1 MKKVII
7 LGGAG
12 FIGLNIAKYLIAKKN
27 YKITIADN
35 LSRGKMD
42 SYLEEIISYENVD
55 FIEGDF
61 TKKSSLKVSIP
72 IMIIVTCL
80 HQLWESIIHLRFL
93 VR

>member
-1 MKKVII
+1 
-7 LGGAG
+7 
-12 FIGLNIAKYLIAKKN
+12 
-27 YKITIADN
+27 
-35 LSRGKMD
+35 MD

-61 TKKSSLKVSIP
+61 TKKSSLIVSIP